1 MIPYTTS
8 SGLQIGS
15 RYTPAL
21 PPIQGD
27 AVRLQSALL
36 DPRSASRP
44 SRLGAFFGFFWRF
57 M

>member
-36 DPRSASRP
+36 DPRSASKP
-44 SRLGAFFGFFWRF
+44 GWLGAFFGFIWRWL
-57 M
+57 

>member
-21 PPIQGD
+21 PAIQGD

>member
-1 MIPYTTS
+1 MIQHTTS

-15 RYTPAL
+15 RFTPEL
-21 PPIQGD
+21 PAIQGD

-36 DPRSASRP
+36 DSRSASKP
-44 SRLGAFFGFFWRF
+44 SRLGAFFGFFWRL